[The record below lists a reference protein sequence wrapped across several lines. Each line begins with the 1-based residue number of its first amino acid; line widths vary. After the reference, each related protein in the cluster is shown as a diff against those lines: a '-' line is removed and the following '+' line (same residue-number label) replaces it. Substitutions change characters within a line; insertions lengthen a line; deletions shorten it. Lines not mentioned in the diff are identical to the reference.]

1 MKPWRIE
8 TITLDEQE
16 EVAGIT
22 AVIDAPYLPRLE
34 HIVYGDRGEAR
45 VIRRER
51 GDTELWVQLDV
62 AELLT
67 LFHAVYENV
76 VDPALEIPGCSASLS
91 MVVYRLMED

>member
-1 MKPWRIE
+1 MKSWRIE

-34 HIVYGDRGEAR
+34 QIVYGCVGAAR
-45 VIRRER
+45 VVRRER

-62 AELLT
+62 GELLT
-67 LFHAVYENV
+67 LFRAVYEDA
-76 VDPALEIPGCSASLS
+76 DPALEIPGCSASLS